1 MRWFS
6 KLCIK
11 FTPARISARIGRLR
25 TSSLDPASLEDAPE
39 MYQKFRDKQDGVIKV
54 VLRP

>member
-39 MYQKFRDKQDGVIKV
+39 MYQTFRDKPDGVIKV
-54 VLRP
+54 VLKP